1 MASENITALDAKQPH
16 PATPVE
22 SSVQTP
28 AEEALAGAFEAGL
41 TEDMALALLKRPD
54 LPADALEALS
64 KNGNLLQMRKI
75 RIGVAGHPNTPRH
88 VSLPLLR
95 HLYTFDLMQVALTPT
110 VPADVKRAAD
120 EILANKL
127 GSISSGERLTLAR
140 RGSAR
145 IAGQLLVDKEPR
157 VMQAALENSRV
168 TEALVVKA
176 VVRHDA
182 PASFIEAVCHHPK
195 WSVRR
200 EVRIALLRSDKTPLA
215 FALQFARAFQPALVQ
230 EILHSSRL
238 AAGTKAYIT
247 KELAASPSKPHYRGT
262 EKNHFTSH

>member
-1 MASENITALDAKQPH
+1 MDSENITEAKQSH
-16 PATPVE
+16 PATPFE
-22 SSVQTP
+22 SSVETSPQEP
-28 AEEALAGAFEAGL
+28 LAETSEPGL
-41 TEDMALALLKRPD
+41 TDDMALALLKQPD
-54 LPADALEALS
+54 LAAEALEGLS
-64 KNGNLLQMRKI
+64 KSGSLLQIRKI

-110 VPADVKRAAD
+110 VPADVKKAAD
-120 EILANKL
+120 EILVNKL

-145 IAGQLLVDKEPR
+145 IAGALLVDKEPR
-157 VMQAALENSRV
+157 VMQAALENSRM

-182 PASFIEAVCHHPK
+182 PAAFIEAVCHHAK

-200 EVRIALLRSDKTPLA
+200 EIRMALLRSDKTPLA
-215 FALQFARAFQPALVQ
+215 FAVQYARAFPPMLVR

-238 AAGTKAYIT
+238 PAGTRAYIT
-247 KELAASPSKPHYRGT
+247 KELGGAS
-262 EKNHFTSH
+262 E